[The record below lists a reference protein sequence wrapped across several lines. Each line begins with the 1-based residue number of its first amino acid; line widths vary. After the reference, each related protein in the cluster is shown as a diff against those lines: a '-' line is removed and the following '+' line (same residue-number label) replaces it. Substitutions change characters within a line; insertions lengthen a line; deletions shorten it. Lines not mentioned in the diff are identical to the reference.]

1 MTNAEGMHP
10 DSEMV
15 HELACI
21 FYAAVA
27 RWDFEA
33 LELGVMTP
41 NTVTPRE
48 RERER
53 ERQAVLRSRME
64 LGTVTP
70 RERERE
76 RQRQAVLHSR
86 MTADALM
93 ATCEDENSFASG
105 RATFYRRLLTVD

>member
-41 NTVTPRE
+41 
-48 RERER
+48 
-53 ERQAVLRSRME
+53 S
-64 LGTVTP
+64 TVTP

-105 RATFYRRLLTVD
+105 SATFYRRLLSVD